1 MEVLQNDMVVAILGK
16 GDLVGC
22 DIPFSL
28 IPEALIKSSSDV
40 KALTYCDLKS
50 IHVPGLLDVLKMY
63 PEFAETFCTE
73 IIHDLTFNLREGS
86 QNETEG
92 MLHGAHSLTLPSISE
107 DDEEDDEDDADD
119 DDHEDSGSGSPPSSP
134 SLGTAVHR
142 NRVNADWSRRTT
154 ASEGVPLIQPTVN
167 RRPALRFAQNKQ
179 NSATFGSKGSSA
191 EKLDLKEEIELTRC
205 SVDRLDSQMLQ
216 MRQDM
221 SRLTDDLKIAMVLL
235 QKLCSGMSST
245 TTGTK
250 CTSTLAPRL
259 PSDGQT
265 SVSCQEIASRSEQ
278 ISPSHAI
285 VDENVSQKCSS
296 PSLTNSS
303 SCSQMLPQTQSSVK
317 PSIEPSSRTWSQT
330 RSSQTDRSLLEDFLT
345 KITDSGSP
353 PPNSGYSSSSSNED
367 RVRLMIGMHCQ
378 RNTEDSESA
387 SDDSVLRASN
397 SLTIQSTSSRDVSP
411 FKGSRN
417 SWSTSFGD
425 SSLSPLP
432 SPRPL
437 NAASLP
443 KPQSSS
449 QQTDQQHP
457 TPHPH
462 PTPALQSNQC
472 AIDIEAQ
479 STTRSSEDAKTSI
492 SGRRKLF

>member
-28 IPEALIKSSSDV
+28 VPEALIKSSSDV

-86 QNETEG
+86 QNEQEG

-107 DDEEDDEDDADD
+107 DDEEEDDDDAD

-134 SLGTAVHR
+134 STGAAPVNR
-142 NRVNADWSRRTT
+142 NRVNADWGRRNIN
-154 ASEGVPLIQPTVN
+154 ASSEGVPLIQPVN
-167 RRPALRFAQNKQ
+167 RRPALRFAANKQ
-179 NSATFGSKGSSA
+179 SSTFSKGSGD
-191 EKLDLKEEIELTRC
+191 KPDMKEEIELTRC
-205 SVDRLDSQMLQ
+205 SVDRLDSQMTS

-221 SRLTDDLKIAMVLL
+221 GRITEDLKTAMALL
-235 QKLCSGMSST
+235 QKICSSGST
-245 TTGTK
+245 TQTVGFLT
-250 CTSTLAPRL
+250 TPRL
-259 PSDGQT
+259 PQEKT
-265 SVSCQEIASRSEQ
+265 VSCQEIASRSDDAT
-278 ISPSHAI
+278 PSHL
-285 VDENVSQKCSS
+285 ENLSQKCSS
-296 PSLTNSS
+296 PSSMTNSS
-303 SCSQMLPQTQSSVK
+303 SCSQMLPQTTLK
-317 PSIEPSSRTWSQT
+317 PSSGCDLLRINRSQT
-330 RSSQTDRSLLEDFLT
+330 RASQTDRSLLEDFLT
-345 KITDSGSP
+345 KMTDSGSP

-367 RVRLMIGMHCQ
+367 RVRLLIGMHGSQ

-411 FKGSRN
+411 YKGSRN
-417 SWSTSFGD
+417 SWGTSFGEHPV
-425 SSLSPLP
+425 SPLS
-432 SPRPL
+432 SPRPFTASAGTSKSNNTAIGAPFTQEGL
-437 NAASLP
+437 QSRSHTTSSLP
-443 KPQSSS
+443 P
-449 QQTDQQHP
+449 
-457 TPHPH
+457 
-462 PTPALQSNQC
+462 PANQC

-479 STTRSSEDAKTSI
+479 NTKSGKSMGSEESKPCL
-492 SGRRKLF
+492 RKLF

>member
-86 QNETEG
+86 QVENEG

-107 DDEEDDEDDADD
+107 EDDEEDDEDADD

-134 SLGTAVHR
+134 SMGTAVQR
-142 NRVNADWSRRTT
+142 NRVNADWNRRNIIN
-154 ASEGVPLIQPTVN
+154 ASTEGMPLIQPTAN
-167 RRPALRFAQNKQ
+167 RRPALRFQQNKQ
-179 NSATFGSKGSSA
+179 HSSTSKGSSA
-191 EKLDLKEEIELTRC
+191 PEKLDLKEEIELTRC
-205 SVDRLDSQMLQ
+205 SVDRLDSQMLSIK
-216 MRQDM
+216 QDM
-221 SRLTDDLKIAMVLL
+221 SKLSDDLKTAMALL
-235 QKLCSGMSST
+235 QQLCSTSGASSAST
-245 TTGTK
+245 T
-250 CTSTLAPRL
+250 SSRL
-259 PSDGQT
+259 PQDKT
-265 SVSCQEIASRSEQ
+265 VSCQDITNCTAGDLT
-278 ISPSHAI
+278 AI
-285 VDENVSQKCSS
+285 RVLDDKCSS

-303 SCSQMLPQTQSSVK
+303 SCSQIKLPQLPSNVK
-317 PSIEPSSRTWSQT
+317 PVGITGEVPSRVWSQT
-330 RSSQTDRSLLEDFLT
+330 RGSQTDRSLLEDFL
-345 KITDSGSP
+345 KMTDSGSP

-367 RVRLMIGMHCQ
+367 RVRLLIGMHCQ

-417 SWSTSFGD
+417 SWSTSFGEPCH
-425 SSLSPLP
+425 SPLS
-432 SPRPL
+432 SPRPM
-437 NAASLP
+437 NAVHHAPPTKSTSTSTQENKASA
-443 KPQSSS
+443 S
-449 QQTDQQHP
+449 QTL
-457 TPHPH
+457 
-462 PTPALQSNQC
+462 AQC
-472 AIDIEAQ
+472 AIDIEGQ
-479 STTRSSEDAKTSI
+479 SSQRSEETKTSI
-492 SGRRKLF
+492 SGRRKIF

>member
-28 IPEALIKSSSDV
+28 IPEALVKSSSDV

-63 PEFAETFCTE
+63 PEFAEIFCTE

-86 QNETEG
+86 QTEPEN

-107 DDEEDDEDDADD
+107 EDDEEDDGDADD
-119 DDHEDSGSGSPPSSP
+119 DDHDDSGSGSPPSSP
-134 SLGTAVHR
+134 SVGMAVQR
-142 NRVNADWSRRTT
+142 NRVNADWVRRQHT
-154 ASEGVPLIQPTVN
+154 SEGMPLIQPTAN

-179 NSATFGSKGSSA
+179 HSNTSKGSSGA

-205 SVDRLDSQMLQ
+205 SVDRLDSQMLSIK
-216 MRQDM
+216 QDM
-221 SRLTDDLKIAMVLL
+221 NKLSDDLKTAMSLL
-235 QKLCSGMSST
+235 QQLCSNSGVSSGST
-245 TTGTK
+245 T
-250 CTSTLAPRL
+250 SSRL
-259 PSDGQT
+259 PQDKT
-265 SVSCQEIASRSEQ
+265 LSCQDITNCTASDVT
-278 ISPSHAI
+278 AI
-285 VDENVSQKCSS
+285 RVLDEKCSS

-303 SCSQMLPQTQSSVK
+303 SCSQIKLPQI
-317 PSIEPSSRTWSQT
+317 PSTAKSLGLTSEGSNRVWNQT
-330 RSSQTDRSLLEDFLT
+330 RSSQTDRSLLEDFL
-345 KITDSGSP
+345 KMTDSGSP

-367 RVRLMIGMHCQ
+367 RVRLLIGMHCQ

-417 SWSTSFGD
+417 SWSTSFGE
-425 SSLSPLP
+425 SCHSPLP
-432 SPRPL
+432 SPRPTGL
-437 NAASLP
+437 HGPPIKTIPSTT
-443 KPQSSS
+443 QE
-449 QQTDQQHP
+449 
-457 TPHPH
+457 
-462 PTPALQSNQC
+462 TPASSTVTQC

-479 STTRSSEDAKTSI
+479 SSPRTEESKTSI
-492 SGRRKLF
+492 SGRRKIF